1 MAKQAIAPATV
12 KNPEGAFNPQRF
24 LTQLAAGTVPDVI
37 YLDRQQVATLA
48 AKGALQPL
56 DKCVDQQSIDL
67 SQYRKAALDEASYQ
81 DKLYAIPEF
90 TQPADPDR
98 QHEGGAGGR
107 REALGHPDDDWD
119 KLKVVA
125 KKLTKMDGGKLAR
138 IGFDPK
144 IPEFFLMWAKA
155 NGADL
160 LSADGQTAKL
170 DDPKAVEALTFTKS
184 LIDEQGGWQQFK
196 AFRDT
201 WDFFGAKNPVAADQI
216 GAWPMESW
224 YWNVLSD
231 TSPDAGVAAVPFTDR
246 HGNDLTF
253 FTGAGW
259 AIPKGAKNP
268 SLACTWMKS
277 MTSVKAWMNAAEKRA
292 ASTKASGQAFTG
304 LYTANATADQRILDE
319 VYKPS
324 SPAYDAAVKLL
335 VDVQKNAVWWPASP
349 AGAQIQQAVTD
360 AINRVLAGSQTPQQ
374 SLARAQQEAQKAI
387 DAARPRLTR
396 RVSAAAACTIGRPRP
411 GAQLD
416 G

>member
-1 MAKQAIAPATV
+1 MRTLSLLACAVALAVVAAGCGGGSSSSGGSSDFGALSSSDRQGKILQLYGFGAGDDVAQNRITVAKQAIAPATV

-90 TQPADPDR
+90 TNQRTLIVNTKAV
-98 QHEGGAGGR
+98 QEAGVK
-107 REALGHPDDDWD
+107 LSDIQTTNWD

-259 AIPKGAKNP
+259 AIP
-268 SLACTWMKS
+268 
-277 MTSVKAWMNAAEKRA
+277 RA
-292 ASTKASGQAFTG
+292 RRT
-304 LYTANATADQRILDE
+304 RR
-319 VYKPS
+319 
-324 SPAYDAAVKLL
+324 SPAR
-335 VDVQKNAVWWPASP
+335 
-349 AGAQIQQAVTD
+349 G
-360 AINRVLAGSQTPQQ
+360 
-374 SLARAQQEAQKAI
+374 
-387 DAARPRLTR
+387 
-396 RVSAAAACTIGRPRP
+396 
-411 GAQLD
+411 
-416 G
+416 